1 MLLVWHSAWR
11 RHVYD
16 ETITDVLEGDE
27 ETFLYFIMPPIYEVE
42 SITIE

>member
-1 MLLVWHSAWR
+1 MLLVWHGTWR

-16 ETITDVLEGDE
+16 ETVTEILDYED